1 MTTTTIRSSTSNPM
15 YTHTLTEFI
24 NAYNNR
30 STVPIYESYCYQQ
43 QSGNIKYVV
52 KNVLDDYM
60 YELKKLAINIELTN
74 DEIVKYNYKP
84 KLLSADIY
92 GLTDFYYIILLLN
105 GICDVK
111 QFHDIN
117 PIKLISSTDLGNYL
131 SSITTNESAN
141 IKKFN
146 SSH

>member
-1 MTTTTIRSSTSNPM
+1 MATTVILDGSTNPM
-15 YTHTLTEFI
+15 YSHTLEEFKA
-24 NAYNNR
+24 AYNNR
-30 STVPIYESYCYQQ
+30 SVVPIYSSFCYQEQ
-43 QSGNIKYVV
+43 NGGIKYVV
-52 KNVLDDYM
+52 KNVLDDYL

-92 GLTDFYYIILLLN
+92 GMTDFFYIILLLN
-105 GICDVK
+105 GICNVK
-111 QFHDIN
+111 DFHDIN
-117 PIKLISSTDLGNYL
+117 PLKLIPSDSLGNYL

-146 SSH
+146 SYH